1 MTGSRAEVV
10 NGMTSGMRNERISV
24 GEANLITLLMT
35 LLMVVTVVLALTI
48 GILMGYGAIA
58 GILWAFQ
65 HNRTA
70 HDAAPALAHSTSGD

>member
-1 MTGSRAEVV
+1 MT
-10 NGMTSGMRNERISV
+10 
-24 GEANLITLLMT
+24 TLLMT

-70 HDAAPALAHSTSGD
+70 HNATPALAHSTSGD